1 MRLELLDLAG
11 KCWGQTFLS
20 HFNRRL
26 PSLGKHMNVWAK
38 RETVKLKKQMATNTI
53 LTEEMRIYSM
63 ETEAFQIKWI
73 LSDGGN
79 QEIKY

>member
-26 PSLGKHMNVWAK
+26 PSFGKHVNVSAK
-38 RETVKLKKQMATNTI
+38 RETIKLKKQMTKNTI
-53 LTEEMRIYSM
+53 LTEELRIYSM

-79 QEIKY
+79 QQRKY